1 MTETTSIALVIPVY
15 NESEGIEALVQA
27 LLDFQSANPAL
38 RVRPVFVDDH
48 SSDNTRQ
55 LLNAA
60 LSRFAQGSY
69 LRLSKRSGS
78 HVAILAGL
86 AICEEE
92 CAAFLSADLQDPPA
106 LLPRM
111 IDMMQ
116 QGNDVV
122 WAVREGRDGQGFG
135 EAMTSTVFHFLMR
148 KLSNVGELPF
158 QCSFALLS
166 KRAYVNLVRNCE
178 SFPSLLVD
186 IPRLGFSV
194 GTVPFSKPARRFGK
208 SKWGLSRKLMLLF
221 DSVINASYAPLRYMV
236 YVGMLT
242 AVAGLLYAA
251 FLVVR
256 SLVDTGAGPP
266 EGWTSLMVA
275 VVFIG
280 GLQMMMLGIIGEYL
294 WRAKE
299 SARRQALYIIE
310 DAAHSAGP
318 NKVDQ

>member
-1 MTETTSIALVIPVY
+1 MTGTTSIALVIPVY
-15 NESEGIEALVQA
+15 NESEGIETLVQA
-27 LLDFQSANPAL
+27 LLDFEAANPAL
-38 RVRPVFVDDH
+38 GVRTVFVDDH
-48 SSDNTRQ
+48 SSDGTQQ
-55 LLNAA
+55 LLKAA
-60 LSRFAQGSY
+60 LPRFTNASY

-86 AICEEE
+86 AICEED
-92 CAAFLSADLQDPPA
+92 CAAFLSADLQDPPS

-111 IDMMQ
+111 IGMMQ
-116 QGNDVV
+116 SGNDVV
-122 WAVREGRDGQGFG
+122 WAVRDGRDGQGLG
-135 EAMTSTVFHFLMR
+135 EAMTSTVFHFLMS

-166 KRAYVNLVRNCE
+166 KRAYVNLVRNCD
-178 SFPSLLVD
+178 SFPSLLVG

-242 AVAGLLYAA
+242 AVIGLLYAV
-251 FLVVR
+251 FLIVRAVV
-256 SLVDTGAGPP
+256 DIGAGPP
-266 EGWTSLMVA
+266 EGWTSTMV
-275 VVFIG
+275 VLIFLG
-280 GLQMMMLGIIGEYL
+280 GMQMMMLGIIGEYL

-299 SARRQALYIIE
+299 GARRQALYIIE
-310 DAAHSAGP
+310 DAADRASS
-318 NKVDQ
+318 KVDQ